1 MSRTVRHHIAILD
14 RLAALFVAIGTIMAA
29 SGAFTLCFQASGIG
43 YAVQSVLALVLGC
56 GLTATGFHIAGR
68 ARSLDLDLRMASRST
83 EGLMARRRGPHTP
96 WTPHLVPALRALPSG
111 R

>member
-1 MSRTVRHHIAILD
+1 MSPTVRHHIAALD

-43 YAVQSVLALVLGC
+43 YAVQSILALVLGG
-56 GLTATGFHIAGR
+56 GLTATGFRIAGR
-68 ARSLDLDLRMASRST
+68 ARSLDLDLRMASRSFD
-83 EGLMARRRGPHTP
+83 GLMARRRGPNTP
-96 WTPHLVPALRALPSG
+96 WTPQPVPAMRALRSG